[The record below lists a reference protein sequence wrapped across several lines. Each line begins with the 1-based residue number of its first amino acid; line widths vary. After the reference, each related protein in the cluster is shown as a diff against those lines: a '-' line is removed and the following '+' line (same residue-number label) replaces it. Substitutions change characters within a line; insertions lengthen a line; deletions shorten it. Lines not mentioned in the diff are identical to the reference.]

1 MIPVL
6 YFIIIHVIVSLLT
19 KNLLIGSLSGLFIS
33 LIYADKLSAKE
44 RKEREKVKEAYYE
57 EHFYKPLDD

>member
-6 YFIIIHVIVSLLT
+6 YFIVLHVILSLLT
-19 KNLLIGSLSGLFIS
+19 KQLLIGFLGGVFIS
-33 LIYADKLSAKE
+33 LFYADKLSAKE
-44 RKEREKVKEAYYE
+44 REEREKLKEAYYE